1 MSERTTANRTL
12 KQIAKNLNLSQM
24 SVSRAIHDQSGVSDE
39 TRDRVKEYVR
49 RVHYRPN
56 LAARALVQRKTQVLG
71 VIYPSLRQTFWADIV
86 LGIEEVAKAH
96 GYTVLLAHSNDR
108 CDVERGEIHTL
119 LARQV
124 DALLIASSDPEA
136 NSDVLREVQASGR
149 PLVLFD
155 RYAENVD
162 APGVFCDDRDGARRL
177 TEHMI
182 ALGHKRIV
190 HLAGPPSLSVAR
202 DRLRGYKDAMSD
214 ANLSEIVIQCGFGE
228 EAGRAAMRGL
238 LERESGD
245 GRMDAIFAAHDPVAF
260 GVLDILRERGIKVP
274 EEIAL
279 VCYTDVDHARHLAV
293 PLTVMAQ
300 PTLEMGRE
308 TARLAL
314 RLLANRADDPISE
327 IQGKRLFLPASLIVR
342 ESCGA
347 HMRHW
352 DEFAIAPSSRAAK
365 EVGI

>member
-1 MSERTTANRTL
+1 MSDRTAANRTL
-12 KQIAKNLNLSQM
+12 KQIARNLNLSQM

-39 TRDRVKEYVR
+39 TRQRVKEYVR
-49 RVHYRPN
+49 SVHYRPN

-86 LGIEEVAKAH
+86 LGIEEVAKSH

-108 CDVERGEIHTL
+108 ADVEREEIHTL

-124 DALLIASSDPEA
+124 DALLVASSDPEG
-136 NSDVLREVQASGR
+136 NSDVLREVQTSGR
-149 PLVLFD
+149 PLILFD
-155 RYAENVD
+155 RYAENVE

-177 TEHMI
+177 TEHLI
-182 ALGHKRIV
+182 TLGHNRIV
-190 HLAGPPSLSVAR
+190 HLAGPSNLSVAR
-202 DRLRGYKDAMSD
+202 DRLRGYRDAIAA
-214 ANLSEIVIQCGFGE
+214 ANLTEIVLPCGFGE
-228 EAGRAAMRGL
+228 EAGQASARAL
-238 LERESGD
+238 LDDESQF
-245 GRMDAIFAAHDPVAF
+245 GRVDAIFAAHDPVAF
-260 GVLDILRERGIKVP
+260 GVLDVFRERGVRVP
-274 EEIAL
+274 DDIAL

-314 RLLANRADDPISE
+314 DMLADHRADAHDYNAHTR
-327 IQGKRLFLPASLIVR
+327 RLFLPASLIVR

-347 HMRHW
+347 HTGQL
-352 DEFAIAPSSRAAK
+352 AL
-365 EVGI
+365 